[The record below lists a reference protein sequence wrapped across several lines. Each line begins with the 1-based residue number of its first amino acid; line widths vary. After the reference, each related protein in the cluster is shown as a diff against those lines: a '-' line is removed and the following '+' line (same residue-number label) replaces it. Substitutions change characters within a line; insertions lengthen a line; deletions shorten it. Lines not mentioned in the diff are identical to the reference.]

1 MVISE
6 TADLETLKKMQAVAK
21 LHMKRCLNKEDGD
34 YNPKKADEIMVELV
48 KIKLRIE
55 ELAN

>member
-6 TADLETLKKMQAVAK
+6 TADLETLKKMQGVAE

-34 YNPKKADEIMVELV
+34 CNRKKADEIMIELV

-55 ELAN
+55 ELTN